1 MKKFI
6 AFLIISVLLTGCSL
20 PFTISWNTPVPT
32 ASPEETAPA
41 ETLAPTEDATLPPA
55 TEVPPTALPFAGK
68 EFNLGGVYMILPE
81 CMAADASGV
90 IIPAAPYDEM
100 GGPMEF
106 YPANRKISFQGY
118 PLSGNFFDP
127 ATSNHGGL
135 TVYPVAEFVAMNPVI
150 ADRVNALQQLLVD
163 QPSTPNG
170 IAMLPVFNAA
180 QVFKAQI
187 KYLDFQNGKGVRFLT
202 ELAQYSAPVN
212 NHDLFYAYQG
222 LTNDGK
228 YWVSAFFPVNTAYL
242 QESPENPIVPPG
254 GIPAPTFDDP
264 NYSASMETY
273 YTNMI
278 NLLNITPDANFTPVL
293 SCLDQYIQSLNIGD

>member
-163 QPSTPNG
+163 QPSTP
-170 IAMLPVFNAA
+170 MV
-180 QVFKAQI
+180 
-187 KYLDFQNGKGVRFLT
+187 
-202 ELAQYSAPVN
+202 
-212 NHDLFYAYQG
+212 
-222 LTNDGK
+222 
-228 YWVSAFFPVNTAYL
+228 
-242 QESPENPIVPPG
+242 
-254 GIPAPTFDDP
+254 
-264 NYSASMETY
+264 
-273 YTNMI
+273 
-278 NLLNITPDANFTPVL
+278 
-293 SCLDQYIQSLNIGD
+293 